1 MGNLCPFARIGDF
14 KGSPGNWVVGKGGGM
29 ELVVGKG
36 VVWSWVV
43 GMVMELQSRCS

>member
-29 ELVVGKG
+29 ELCGG
-36 VVWSWVV
+36 E
-43 GMVMELQSRCS
+43 GGGMELGGGEGGW